1 MPELVLSYGDL
12 VENLKKID
20 VFISD
25 DGYIDDSSN
34 LWVIYIHGGAWRDVK
49 HDSKDGHALIN
60 FLRSQFYRQTKVVYA
75 SINYRLSPHVVHPE
89 HLNDIKEA
97 IAFLKKSYKLSRCIL
112 IGHSAGATLGIQ
124 YFMLDNEAK
133 NIVYCIICVEGIYD
147 LLELVNEYPSYE
159 DFVKLA
165 FGDYRQDWIV
175 ASPSYLVSNYL
186 GSSACKII
194 LIQSEED
201 ELLSMRQTNIMA
213 KAISHIQNP
222 NITFSLKKVKGKH
235 FDVIKNDDF
244 FYIIKEVV
252 QYYL

>member
-1 MPELVLSYGDL
+1 MPEFVLSYGNPD
-12 VENLKKID
+12 ENLKKID

-25 DGYIDDSSN
+25 NGFINDSSN
-34 LWVIYIHGGAWRDVK
+34 LWVIYIHGGAWRDID
-49 HDSKDGHALIN
+49 HDSKDGHVLIN
-60 FLRSQFYRQTKVVYA
+60 FLRSQFYTQTKLAYA

-97 IAFLKKSYKLSRCIL
+97 IDFLKKTYKLNQCIL
-112 IGHSAGATLGIQ
+112 IGHSAGATLCIQ
-124 YFMLDNEAK
+124 YFMVNSEVQ
-133 NIVYCIICVEGIYD
+133 NIVCCIICVEGIYD
-147 LLELVNEYPSYE
+147 LLELVSEYPSYE

-165 FGDYRQDWIV
+165 FGNDQRNWIV
-175 ASPSYLVSNYL
+175 ASPSYLVSNYV
-186 GSSACKII
+186 GSSSCEII

-201 ELLSMRQTNIMA
+201 ELLSMKQTNIMM
-213 KAISHIQNP
+213 KAISHIKNS

-252 QYYL
+252 HYYL